1 MFRSNTQ
8 RLVLL
13 AFFIALEVILTRFC
27 SINTDFI
34 RIGFG
39 FLPVAMV
46 GIMFG
51 PLWAGAAYAVG
62 DVLGMII
69 FPSGQFFP
77 GFTISAVLIGI
88 TYGLFLYKKSP
99 SYKTIILPVLIVC
112 MGINLFIDTFWLS
125 ILYGQAYLVLFPL
138 RIIKCAV
145 MVPIQLV
152 LIKLIWQKVI
162 LKLPQ

>member
-51 PLWAGAAYAVG
+51 PLWAGAAYAIG
-62 DVLGMII
+62 DVLGMLI

-77 GFTISAVLIGI
+77 GFTVSAFLVGI
-88 TYGLFLYKKSP
+88 IFGLFLHKKQP
-99 SYKTIILPVLIVC
+99 SYKNIILPVLIVC
-112 MGINLFIDTFWLS
+112 MGVNLFLDTFWLS
-125 ILYGQAYLVLFPL
+125 ILYGQAYLVLFPV
-138 RIIKCAV
+138 RIIKCAI
-145 MVPIQLV
+145 MVPIQLI
-152 LIKLIWQKVI
+152 LIKIVWQKVI
-162 LKLPQ
+162 IKLQ

>member
-8 RLVLL
+8 RLVVL

-46 GIMFG
+46 GVMFG
-51 PLWAGAAYAVG
+51 PLWAGIAYAIG

-77 GFTISAVLIGI
+77 GFTLSAFLVGI
-88 TYGLFLYKKSP
+88 TYGLFLYKKNP
-99 SYKTIILPVLIVC
+99 SFKTIILPVLIVC
-112 MGINLFIDTFWLS
+112 MGVNLFLDTFWLS

-162 LKLPQ
+162 LKLQH